1 MKDYWNDLEYEPLRT
16 WALLPSSV
24 RPAGLAQILRGGLV
38 TWFQTTQSLPVIAS
52 QACSGPPLVS
62 SSVTPLS
69 TLVAAMIAEVF
80 L

>member
-1 MKDYWNDLEYEPLRT
+1 MKRCWNELDYEPLRT

-24 RPAGLAQILRGGLV
+24 RPPGLAQILRGGLAA
-38 TWFQTTQSLPVIAS
+38 WFRTAQSLPVIAS
-52 QACSGPPLVS
+52 QAFSGPPPVS
-62 SSVTPLS
+62 GSAPPLS